1 MRRRRWWVLWGNMR
15 QWRTSLLVLALVAAA
30 VGQQGTPLAN
40 PEVRRIGQ
48 KLLCQCG
55 CYASLTE
62 CNMIN
67 CHFADPARLELMKRV
82 LGGESEPA
90 ILNAFVEQYG
100 KVILRQPPEQGF
112 FLMSWITPLAGA
124 ILGLAFVWFVIR
136 RLRRPMAA
144 GTAPADVSPEAYDR
158 YRERIEKDLE
168 KFDS

>member
-1 MRRRRWWVLWGNMR
+1 M
-15 QWRTSLLVLALVAAA
+15 LVAAA

-67 CHFADPARLELMKRV
+67 CHFADPARMDLMRRV
-82 LGGESEPA
+82 LAGESDSA
-90 ILNAFVEQYG
+90 ILNGFVERYG

-112 FLMSWITPLAGA
+112 FLLSWITPLAGA
-124 ILGLAFVWFVIR
+124 IAGLFFVWFVIS
-136 RLRRPMAA
+136 RLRRPAAA
-144 GTAPADVSPEAYDR
+144 GSQAAEISPEAYDK